1 MKLGAFGVFLM
12 LYQVEAASLW
22 CYGSEGYHTI
32 TPLTSPLGLLDSP
45 FNVNLGTVIFT
56 FGFNG
61 KVNGT
66 ETLAVVGAYMEYKKD
81 NPINFILLE
90 WEKEAVCDIT
100 YGPIIKYLSRGI
112 HNAKKIGCLLGDALM
127 ELSEHGLDLDKVHLI
142 GHSLGA
148 HLMGHAG
155 KRTQQKGTQL
165 KRITGLDPAGPL
177 FTDPI
182 KLVRGL
188 ERTDAFFVDVLHT
201 NPQQLGTSNNIGDVD
216 IWVNCDLEYQPGCS
230 ESKVACSHLQSA
242 IYFAESVNYPSSL
255 PAVSA
260 ESCHDWSNGDYN
272 NSDILFL
279 GIPYNSQ
286 AKGDFFLRTNLK
298 SPYGKGIDGI
308 HP

>member
-1 MKLGAFGVFLM
+1 MKFSVFGIFLM

-22 CYGSEGYHTI
+22 CYGSEDYHTI

-45 FNVNLGTVIFT
+45 FNVNLRTVIFT

-61 KVNGT
+61 KVNEK
-66 ETLAVVGAYMEYKKD
+66 ETLAIVDAYMKYKKD

-90 WEKEAVCDIT
+90 WEKEAASDTVG
-100 YGPIIKYLSRGI
+100 YIIQYSTTGI

-148 HLMGHAG
+148 HLVGHAG

-165 KRITGLDPAGPL
+165 PRITGLDPAGPL

-182 KLVRGL
+182 NLVVGL
-188 ERTDAFFVDVLHT
+188 ESTDAFFVDVLHT
-201 NPQQLGTSNNIGDVD
+201 NPQRLGTSDSIGDVD
-216 IWVNCDLEYQPGCS
+216 IWANCDLEYQPGCS
-230 ESKVACSHLQSA
+230 ESKDSCSHVQAA

-272 NSDILFL
+272 KSDILYL
-279 GIPYNSQ
+279 GITYNSK

-298 SPYGKGIDGI
+298 SPFGKGIDGI
-308 HP
+308 RP